1 MKRKL
6 IVTLVLC
13 AFAHGNAF
21 AVWPA
26 TPAHPCEIVTVLAWL
41 EIPRISIKEPTTL
54 KETLDFIYHKYRD
67 IEIEDPPEEWGT
79 FVFEYRL
86 PEATL
91 QRHVSF
97 EAKNIKMTKAIE
109 LAFKDIPVVL
119 TFETGKLI
127 FSQAPPPK
135 EALPPAAKP

>member
-1 MKRKL
+1 MKRISIL
-6 IVTLVLC
+6 ILALC
-13 AFAHGNAF
+13 AFAHENAL
-21 AVWPA
+21 AK
-26 TPAHPCEIVTVLAWL
+26 PAHPCVVVTILARV
-41 EIPRISIKEPTTL
+41 EIPRISINEPTTL
-54 KETLDFIYHKYRD
+54 KQTLDFIYHKYRD
-67 IEIEDPPEEWGT
+67 NLETDGLPEESFA

-91 QRHVSF
+91 QRHVSL
-97 EAKNIKMTKAIE
+97 EAKNITMTKAIQ